1 MTKEMIKIIAQ
12 NRKAKHDYFL
22 QTTFESGIVLTGTE
36 IKSIRAS
43 KANLKDSFV
52 RINNGEA
59 YIYNMHIAEYSLGNR
74 FNHEPTRTRKLL
86 LNKREINK
94 LYGAVSQDGYSI
106 VPTKLYLKNGFAKL
120 EIAIAKGKQNYD
132 KRHSLKEKDAKRQ
145 AEKAMKNNY

>member
-145 AEKAMKNNY
+145 VEKAMKNNY